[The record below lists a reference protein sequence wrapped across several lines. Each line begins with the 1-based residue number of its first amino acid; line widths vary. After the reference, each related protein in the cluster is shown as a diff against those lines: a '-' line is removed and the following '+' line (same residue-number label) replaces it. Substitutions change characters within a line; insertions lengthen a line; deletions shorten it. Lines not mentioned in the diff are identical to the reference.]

1 MNKNLLIDNMYE
13 NYSDF
18 ISVATGAFGIANIK
32 EILGIIVLIL
42 SILNILINL
51 ALRIYHKVKER
62 KYDQI
67 PSDTY
72 IQKWMKCLQQKALP
86 FQQSLEL

>member
-1 MNKNLLIDNMYE
+1 MYE

-62 KYDQI
+62 KYNQI
-67 PSDTY
+67 PSD
-72 IQKWMKCLQQKALP
+72 INNAIDEINKIKDK
-86 FQQSLEL
+86 EEE

>member
-1 MNKNLLIDNMYE
+1 MYE

-67 PSDTY
+67 PSD
-72 IQKWMKCLQQKALP
+72 INNAIDEINKIKDK
-86 FQQSLEL
+86 EEE

>member
-1 MNKNLLIDNMYE
+1 MYE

-67 PSDTY
+67 PSD
-72 IQKWMKCLQQKALP
+72 INNAIDDINKIKDK
-86 FQQSLEL
+86 EEE

>member
-1 MNKNLLIDNMYE
+1 MYE
-13 NYSDF
+13 NYSDLC
-18 ISVATGAFGIANIK
+18 SVITGAFGLANLQD
-32 EILGIIVLIL
+32 ILGIIVLIL

-67 PSDTY
+67 PSD
-72 IQKWMKCLQQKALP
+72 INNAIDEINKIKDK
-86 FQQSLEL
+86 EEE

>member
-1 MNKNLLIDNMYE
+1 MYK

-18 ISVATGAFGIANIK
+18 ISVVTGAFGIANIK

-67 PSDTY
+67 PSD
-72 IQKWMKCLQQKALP
+72 INNAIDEINKIKDK
-86 FQQSLEL
+86 EEE